1 MEGARPPEPPSVGW
15 SGAADARGLSL
26 LEVVLASL
34 LLVVVIAGVAGVLST
49 AGTYAGLGKRGSDA
63 AALAAAEIERLR
75 DLPYDLI
82 PVGSAE
88 WEVEFA
94 GSNYH
99 VRRTVEADVPES
111 GMKRITVEVT
121 YNLAGVR
128 TYRTQVI
135 FTDLMRPAPTPTP

>member
-15 SGAADARGLSL
+15 RGAADARGLSL

-75 DLPYDLI
+75 DLPYDRI